1 VGNVNQQ
8 PQPSA
13 SSAFDQRHI
22 AMTNAVVHLW
32 LAIEYLE
39 GADVE
44 AASADIRAIMEGLGE
59 KHNLP
64 VIEAD
69 AYANYQGGE

>member
-1 VGNVNQQ
+1 MVNQQ
-8 PQPSA
+8 QQPNA
-13 SSAFDQRHI
+13 VNAHDQQHI

-32 LAIEYLE
+32 LAVEYLD
-39 GADVE
+39 GADE
-44 AASADIRAIMEGLGE
+44 DAASADIRAIMEGLGE

-69 AYANYQGGE
+69 AYANYQRDE